1 VDGGETG
8 DRTEFALRRGRR
20 ALVTRPREEAEK
32 MAAAL
37 AERGIRALIEPLLQ
51 VHFHAGAPDLT
62 GVQAV
67 LCTSANGVRA
77 LARVTH
83 QRGLPLLA
91 VGDATARRAR
101 AEGFTE
107 VASAAGTVADL
118 VDLAVV
124 RLRPRGG
131 RLVHVAGDVVTG
143 DLGGALRAHGFMTE
157 RSILYEARPVAALS
171 EAAAHALQY
180 GTIDFA
186 MFFSPR
192 TATIFVGLAGSA
204 GVAGGCRAIT
214 TLSISASADAP
225 LAGLPWR
232 DRYIAEKPNQQ
243 ALLDRLDRILA
254 ARRQG

>member
-1 VDGGETG
+1 MG
-8 DRTEFALRRGRR
+8 DRTGLALRRGLR
-20 ALVTRPREEAEK
+20 ALVTRPREEAENL
-32 MAAAL
+32 AVAL
-37 AERGIRALIEPLLQ
+37 AERGIGALVEPLLQ
-51 VHFHAGAPDLT
+51 VHFQAAALDLT

-91 VGDATARRAR
+91 VGDATAARAR

-118 VDLAVV
+118 VDLAVA
-124 RLRPRGG
+124 RLRPRDG

-143 DLGGALRAHGFMTE
+143 DLAGALRAHGFMTE
-157 RSILYEARPVAALS
+157 RIILYEARPVAALS
-171 EAAAHALQY
+171 EAAVHAVRC
-180 GTIDFA
+180 GTVDFA

-214 TLSISASADAP
+214 TLSISAAADAP

-232 DRYIAEKPNQQ
+232 DRWVAEKPNQP
-243 ALLDRLDRILA
+243 ALLERLDRILA